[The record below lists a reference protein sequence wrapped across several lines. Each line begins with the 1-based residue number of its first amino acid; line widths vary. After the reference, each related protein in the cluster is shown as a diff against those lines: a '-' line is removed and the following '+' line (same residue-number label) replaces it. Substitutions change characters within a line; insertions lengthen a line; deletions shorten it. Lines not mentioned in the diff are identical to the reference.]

1 MSNGRWVPRS
11 RACAGRIL
19 VWAVMARRIPRD
31 ESLARVHGVGALF
44 SAAYGNVGSS
54 IYYALGVT
62 AAFALGLTPVAF
74 VIAGLIF
81 MATAATYAE
90 ATVMYPEAGGSSSF
104 ARHAF
109 NEVISFFA
117 AWGQMLNYIIT
128 VAISAFFVPHYLA
141 VFWPWLGESPGD
153 IVGGIGVI
161 AFLAAL
167 NIKGTQESTRLNLIL
182 AIADLL
188 TQIVLVLIGLVLVF
202 NPEILVDNVH
212 LGVAPSWGDFL
223 LGIAVGMIAYT
234 GIETISN
241 MSEEAKNAPETVPK
255 GVGLTVL
262 AVLGLYALLPLI
274 ALSAMPVHETAGQ
287 FSTDLGTKFADD
299 PVLGIVENLGLSAG
313 LTDMLRYYVGVL
325 AAVILLIATNAG
337 LIGVSRLTFSMG
349 HYRQLPERLRQIH
362 PHFRTPYIAILVFSG
377 IAVITLIPGET
388 ELLATLYSFGAML
401 SFTIAHVSVIK
412 LRQRYPNKE
421 REWKPPGSVRAFG
434 FDLPLTAVF
443 GGLGTF
449 AAWIVV
455 MALNPRTLVIGAI
468 WMVLG
473 TAIYLLYRRSLGL
486 SPSQTHKVL
495 LPEPLGVE
503 EIEYKSVLVAFEDD
517 EPFNEQT
524 LVTAVKLAAKRR
536 RAVHVI
542 SIVTVPSHL
551 PLDAPL
557 PGQEQEALSKIEQ
570 AKLIGGL
577 RVSGHI
583 HRVRPNQAG
592 HSIAEEARELKA
604 TALVMGL
611 RYRNGAPLYGKTLQ
625 TVLAERPCRVIVVGE
640 PERARSAPAGP
651 PITPGV
657 EAPV

>member
-1 MSNGRWVPRS
+1 
-11 RACAGRIL
+11 
-19 VWAVMARRIPRD
+19 MARRIPRD

-109 NEVISFFA
+109 NELISFFA

-141 VFWPWLGESPGD
+141 VFWSPLGESPGD
-153 IVGGIGVI
+153 ILGGIGVI

-167 NIKGTQESTRLNLIL
+167 NIKGTQESSRLNLIL

-188 TQIVLVLIGLVLVF
+188 TQIILVAIGLVLVF
-202 NPEILVDNVH
+202 NPDILVDNVH
-212 LGVAPSWGDFL
+212 LGVAPSWSDFL

-241 MSEEAKNAPETVPK
+241 MSEEAKDAPKTVPK

-274 ALSAMPVHETAGQ
+274 ALSAMPVHQLADG
-287 FSTDLGTKFADD
+287 SYATDLGSKFADD
-299 PVLGIVENLGLSAG
+299 PVLGIVENLGLGAG
-313 LTDMLRYYVGVL
+313 MTEVLRYYVGVL

-362 PHFRTPYIAILVFSG
+362 PRFRTPHVAILVFSA

-401 SFTIAHVSVIK
+401 SFTIAHIAVIK
-412 LRQRYPNKE
+412 LRQRYPDKE

-434 FDLPLTAVF
+434 FDLPVTAVF

-455 MALNPRTLVIGAI
+455 MALNPRTLVIGAL
-468 WMVLG
+468 WMLLG
-473 TAIYLLYRRSLGL
+473 TTIYLFYRRSLGL
-486 SPSQTHKVL
+486 SPIQTHKVL

-524 LVTAVKLAAKRR
+524 MVTAVKLAAKRR
-536 RAVHVI
+536 RALHVI
-542 SIVTVPSHL
+542 AIVTVPNHL

-557 PGQEQEALSKIEQ
+557 GPQEEEAQSKIEQ

-592 HSIAEEARELKA
+592 HSIAEEARQLKA
-604 TALVMGL
+604 SALVMGL

-640 PERARSAPAGP
+640 PEAARAAKSPAGP
-651 PITPGV
+651 PVSPGV
-657 EAPV
+657 GAPA

>member
-1 MSNGRWVPRS
+1 
-11 RACAGRIL
+11 
-19 VWAVMARRIPRD
+19 MARRIPRD

-90 ATVMYPEAGGSSSF
+90 ATVMFPEAGGSSSF

-109 NEVISFFA
+109 NELISFFA

-141 VFWPWLGESPGD
+141 VFWAPLGESPGD
-153 IVGGIGVI
+153 ILGGIGVI
-161 AFLAAL
+161 VFLAAI

-182 AIADLL
+182 AIADLF
-188 TQIVLVLIGLVLVF
+188 TQIILVGIGLVLVF
-202 NPEILVDNVH
+202 NPNILVDNVH

-241 MSEEAKNAPETVPK
+241 MSEEAKDAPKTVPK

-274 ALSAMPVHETAGQ
+274 ALSAMPVHETAGH

-313 LTDMLRYYVGVL
+313 LTDVLRYYVGVL

-362 PHFRTPYIAILVFSG
+362 PHFRTPYVAILVFSA

-388 ELLATLYSFGAML
+388 KLLATLYSFGAML
-401 SFTIAHVSVIK
+401 SFTIAHISVIK
-412 LRQRYPNKE
+412 LRQRYPDKE

-443 GGLGTF
+443 GGIGTF

-455 MALNPRTLVIGAI
+455 MVLNPRTLVIGAI
-468 WMVLG
+468 WMALG
-473 TAIYLLYRRSLGL
+473 TAIFLLYRRSLGL
-486 SPSQTHKVL
+486 SPIQTHKVL

-503 EIEYKSVLVAFEDD
+503 EIEYKSVLIAFEDD

-524 LVTAVKLAAKRR
+524 MVTAVKLAGKKR

-542 SIVTVPSHL
+542 AIVTVPNHL

-557 PGQEQEALSKIEQ
+557 GPQEEEAQSKIEQ

-604 TALVMGL
+604 SALVMGL
-611 RYRNGAPLYGKTLQ
+611 RYRNGQPLYGKTLQ
-625 TVLAERPCRVIVVGE
+625 TVMAERPTRVIVVGE
-640 PERARSAPAGP
+640 PERARSGASVGGPPVSPPAG
-651 PITPGV
+651 
-657 EAPV
+657 APV

>member
-1 MSNGRWVPRS
+1 
-11 RACAGRIL
+11 
-19 VWAVMARRIPRD
+19 
-31 ESLARVHGVGALF
+31 VGALF

-109 NEVISFFA
+109 NELISFFA

-141 VFWPWLGESPGD
+141 VFWPWLGNSPGD
-153 IVGGIGVI
+153 IIGGIGVI

-167 NIKGTQESTRLNLIL
+167 NVKGTQESTRLNLIL
-182 AIADLL
+182 AIADLF
-188 TQIVLVLIGLVLVF
+188 TQIILVVIGLVLVF
-202 NPEILVDNVH
+202 NPEILVDNVD

-274 ALSAMPVHETAGQ
+274 ALSAMPVHETAGG

-349 HYRQLPERLRQIH
+349 HYRQLPERLRQVH
-362 PHFRTPYIAILVFSG
+362 PHYRTPFIAILVFSG
-377 IAVITLIPGET
+377 IAAITLIPGET

-401 SFTIAHVSVIK
+401 SFTIAHISVVK
-412 LRQRYPNKE
+412 LRQRYPDKE

-468 WMVLG
+468 WMILG
-473 TAIYLLYRRSLGL
+473 TAIFLLYRRSLGL
-486 SPSQTHKVL
+486 SPIQTHKVL

-503 EIEYKSVLVAFEDD
+503 EIEYQSVLVAFEYD
-517 EPFNEQT
+517 EPFSEQT
-524 LVTAVKLAAKRR
+524 MVTAVKLAAKRR

-542 SIVTVPSHL
+542 AIVTVPNHL

-557 PGQEQEALSKIEQ
+557 GPQEEEAQSKIEQ

-577 RVSGHI
+577 RVSGHV

-592 HSIAEEARELKA
+592 HSIAEEARQLKA

-611 RYRNGAPLYGKTLQ
+611 RYRNGVPLYGKTLQ

-640 PERARSAPAGP
+640 PEQARSAAQQGGPPTPAGV
-651 PITPGV
+651 G
-657 EAPV
+657 AMA